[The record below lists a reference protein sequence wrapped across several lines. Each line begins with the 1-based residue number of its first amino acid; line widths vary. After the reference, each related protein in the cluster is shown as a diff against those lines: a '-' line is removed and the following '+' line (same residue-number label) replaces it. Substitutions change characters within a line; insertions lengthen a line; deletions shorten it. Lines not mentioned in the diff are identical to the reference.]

1 MRRITSV
8 LAVAAAMAAVMVG
21 SAIPAF
27 AAHSQG
33 QGTPNEKACQG
44 VIIGGLAHSK
54 NPLGPFT
61 PPIMAE
67 LTGYS
72 VGDYT
77 ENVRE
82 GEQGVIFP
90 TGETLSCPE
99 A

>member
-1 MRRITSV
+1 MRRIMSI
-8 LAVAAAMAAVMVG
+8 LAVAAAVMVG
-21 SAIPAF
+21 SALPAF

-61 PPIMAE
+61 PPIMAA
-67 LTGYS
+67 LKGYS

-77 ENVRE
+77 ESVRE